1 MSVSYA
7 IALVYEE
14 KVVQRVYIWT
24 ILGTS
29 GRRMQ
34 CHQIEA
40 LKLANADLHGLV
52 FPCMQLY
59 YNTFMQCC
67 YMDGTPSLYIST

>member
-52 FPCMQLY
+52 FHAMQLHGWHPILIHFY
-59 YNTFMQCC
+59 
-67 YMDGTPSLYIST
+67 LK